1 VSKKGQEALPACL
14 LALSIAALL
23 LYLTLTH
30 LTSSSADP
38 HVEEYSI
45 DAHGEGALLRDTKHL
60 TEGICHDVVWHNK
73 RLNLY
78 YTA

>member
-1 VSKKGQEALPACL
+1 MSKKGQEALPACL

-23 LYLTLTH
+23 LHLTLTH

-45 DAHGEGALLRDTKHL
+45 DAHEEVG
-60 TEGICHDVVWHNK
+60 
-73 RLNLY
+73 LY
-78 YTA
+78 CVTPNTSQKEYATMWFGTTRG